1 MILLLSGQEKNS
13 EFMGLR
19 RFLRLW
25 SLWGVSGNVLPRTEY
40 TPPFY
45 WNLGKQNWKSKS
57 CSWGPWTIAVSWQ
70 RESSY
75 LKKRLTSFWENHS
88 KERDLS
94 LKKKKKNIKY
104 ASEIENQNSVG
115 FMMEKNQPTTWE
127 TWVQSLGWED
137 PLEKGKAT
145 HSSILAWRI
154 PWTVQTMELQRVGH
168 FHDGK
173 ITWIWE

>member
-104 ASEIENQNSVG
+104 ALHLKADFLFLSGLNSFTEG
-115 FMMEKNQPTTWE
+115 IRFKQLKFLEQR
-127 TWVQSLGWED
+127 
-137 PLEKGKAT
+137 PLKMHVVYFDFSPVSGNFKVLKLICE
-145 HSSILAWRI
+145 H
-154 PWTVQTMELQRVGH
+154 H
-168 FHDGK
+168 FQ
-173 ITWIWE
+173 E